1 MSATKVQAAPAGS
14 TPGGPFALAVQQQA
28 ATLLVRLYDY
38 LQTNVEP
45 HPILMNAMPTVFEAV
60 DLYGKGLYPQ
70 ALAQT
75 MLIYQWID
83 NQRGALPD
91 LPVAQ

>member
-1 MSATKVQAAPAGS
+1 MSATRMQAAPAGS
-14 TPGGPFALAVQQQA
+14 TPNAPFALAVQQQA

-38 LQTNVEP
+38 LQTNAEP
-45 HPILMNAMPTVFEAV
+45 HPVLMNAVPTAFEAV
-60 DLYGKGLYPQ
+60 DMYGKGLYPQ

-83 NQRGALPD
+83 NQRGSLPS
-91 LPVAQ
+91 LPIGQ

>member
-1 MSATKVQAAPAGS
+1 
-14 TPGGPFALAVQQQA
+14 
-28 ATLLVRLYDY
+28 LLVRLYEY
-38 LQTNVEP
+38 LQA
-45 HPILMNAMPTVFEAV
+45 NAQSYPVLVNAVPTVFDAV
-60 DLYGKGLYPQ
+60 DLYGRALYPQ

-83 NQRGALPD
+83 NQRGSVPN